1 MGKGRRNFSEEKF
14 LLPFPNLFPL
24 NFRNDRNHNR
34 IASYDLAE
42 EAPQGGTDAIAKAR
56 DAEPRRSFEMI
67 EDKTLGILKQMA
79 ELLLKH
85 KALGNHV
92 RAVDDLAGLLVKHQY
107 NDDNAVAA
115 EKLTLA
121 QNEIAHIA
129 HALAVHKNGIGGDL
143 RPQAEWYQAAGS
155 TARHRRG

>member
-1 MGKGRRNFSEEKF
+1 MTGTTTGSR
-14 LLPFPNLFPL
+14 PT
-24 NFRNDRNHNR
+24 
-34 IASYDLAE
+34 DLAE

-129 HALAVHKNGIGGDL
+129 HALAVHKNGIGGESS
-143 RPQAEWYQAAGS
+143 PQAEWYQAAGS

>member
-1 MGKGRRNFSEEKF
+1 MGKGRENFSEEKF

-56 DAEPRRSFEMI
+56 DAEPRRSFEMV

-85 KALGNHV
+85 EALGNHV
-92 RAVDDLAGLLVKHQY
+92 RAVDDLAGLLVHIHGVLIGEGEAHPQLPVFVEGIQR
-107 NDDNAVAA
+107 DLLSMDLGCHIV
-115 EKLTLA
+115 LA
-121 QNEIAHIA
+121 DQEAGGI
-129 HALAVHKNGIGGDL
+129 LAV
-143 RPQAEWYQAAGS
+143 
-155 TARHRRG
+155 

>member
-1 MGKGRRNFSEEKF
+1 MGFGEGEEKLF
-14 LLPFPNLFPL
+14 FRKVSPPSPIFFPL

-42 EAPQGGTDAIAKAR
+42 EAPQGGTDAITKAR

-85 KALGNHV
+85 EAPWKSCPG
-92 RAVDDLAGLLVKHQY
+92 
-107 NDDNAVAA
+107 
-115 EKLTLA
+115 
-121 QNEIAHIA
+121 
-129 HALAVHKNGIGGDL
+129 
-143 RPQAEWYQAAGS
+143 
-155 TARHRRG
+155 RG